1 MRKRYTKIG
10 CLVEKNQSILVL
22 GPRGTGKSYY
32 INYLLESKS
41 EKIVI
46 DLLDTELYS
55 RFLKNPGQLSKIVR
69 YKLESHKNVI
79 VFIDEV
85 QKVPALLDEV
95 HRLIETIGDRVVF
108 ILTGSSARK
117 LRKSHANLLA
127 GRAIYI
133 PFFPFSLMEIDLV
146 KGIDKAM
153 QYGTLPKAFL
163 DNDVF
168 LIENYLRTYTHIYLK
183 EEIQQ
188 ESLTRNIDVFSR
200 FLEFAAFENGH
211 PINYSK
217 IAKQLGVSLKT
228 VQGHYQ
234 ILEDTLIVTKIPA
247 WTFSIR
253 KQMIQMPKYYFF
265 DNGVLNSLTGELK
278 TELKESSY
286 RFGRLFENLVVN
298 EIIRYNELMDLDY
311 NLYHYRT
318 NHGSEID
325 LILQKNI
332 KYPPIAVEIKSTAT
346 PGGVDVKQ
354 LNKFKDEFPDSEC
367 YVLCRVPYPYE
378 ENGVTFLP
386 FVDGIKQVFGGGRG
400 SKESVGRGE

>member
-1 MRKRYTKIG
+1 MHKRYTKIEN
-10 CLVEKNQSILVL
+10 LLKKNQSVLIL

-32 INYLLESKS
+32 INHLLKSKR
-41 EKIVI
+41 EPIVI
-46 DLLDTELYS
+46 DLLETESYE
-55 RFLKNPGQLSKIVR
+55 RFLKSPGALAKIIT
-69 YKLESHKNVI
+69 YALESTAQVI

-85 QKVPALLDEV
+85 QKVPALLNEV
-95 HRLIETIGDRVVF
+95 HRLIETFGKKILF

-133 PFFPFSLMEIDLV
+133 PFFPFNILEIDLF
-146 KGIDKAM
+146 KDFDKAM

-163 DNDVF
+163 EKDIDLV
-168 LIENYLRTYTHIYLK
+168 ENYLRTYTHIYLK

-188 ESLTRNIDVFSR
+188 ESLTRNIDIFSR

-211 PINYSK
+211 PVNYSK

-234 ILEDTLIVTKIPA
+234 ILEDTLIITKIPA

-286 RFGRLFENLVVN
+286 RFGNLFENLVLN
-298 EIIRYNELMDLDY
+298 EIIRYNILMEFDY
-311 NLYHYRT
+311 SLYHYRT

-332 KYPPIAVEIKSTAT
+332 KYPPIAVEIKSGTNPTIA
-346 PGGVDVKQ
+346 DVKQ
-354 LNKFKDEFPDSEC
+354 LKVFKEEFPDSNC
-367 YVLCRVPYPYE
+367 YVLCRTPYPYK
-378 ENGVTFLP
+378 ENNITFFP
-386 FVDGIKQVFGGGRG
+386 FQDGIKQMFVDIN
-400 SKESVGRGE
+400 

>member
-1 MRKRYTKIG
+1 MQKRYTKIEK
-10 CLVEKNQSILVL
+10 LIDKNQSVLIL

-32 INYLLESKS
+32 INYLLESRS

-55 RFLKNPGQLSKIVR
+55 RFLKNPGQLSKIIR
-69 YKLESHKNVI
+69 YKLESHKNAV

-95 HRLIETIGDRVVF
+95 HRLIETIGSKIVF

-133 PFFPFSLMEIDLV
+133 PFFPFNMLEIDLV
-146 KGIDKAM
+146 EKFDKAM
-153 QYGTLPKAFL
+153 QYGTLPK
-163 DNDVF
+163 VF
-168 LIENYLRTYTHIYLK
+168 LEKDLFIVENYLRTYTHIYLK

-188 ESLTRNIDVFSR
+188 ESLTRSIDLFSR
-200 FLEFAAFENGH
+200 FLEFAAFENGN

-234 ILEDTLIVTKIPA
+234 ILEDTLLLTKIPA

-265 DNGVLNSLTGELK
+265 DNGILNSLTGELK

-332 KYPPIAVEIKSTAT
+332 KYPPIAIEIKST
-346 PGGVDVKQ
+346 
-354 LNKFKDEFPDSEC
+354 LNPETVNLKPLKSFKDEFPEAKC
-367 YVLCRVPYPYE
+367 YVLCRVAYPYR

-386 FVDGIKQVFGGGRG
+386 FVDGVEKILKNCNH
-400 SKESVGRGE
+400 